1 MGVIMNG
8 NPEQPRYWK
17 ANDMKD
23 AAPHR
28 PTTRQLSMPV
38 RLIYAALG
46 LLSVGLGILGAI
58 LPGLPTTIFLIIAS
72 YLLTRSC
79 PWLEEKIM
87 GMAIF
92 KPFLPFVRG
101 ERGMPRKAKITA
113 LVMMWTCV
121 SISVH
126 CRGHDRNGLYLQIVR
141 SQRSLTTSVVSLYS
155 ASITDRHPQP
165 IQRKT
170 G

>member
-1 MGVIMNG
+1 
-8 NPEQPRYWK
+8 
-17 ANDMKD
+17 MKPTAQD
-23 AAPHR
+23 RSTTHR
-28 PTTRQLSMPV
+28 LSMPV

-46 LLSVGLGILGAI
+46 LVSVGLGIVGAV

-87 GMAIF
+87 GLAIF

-113 LVMMWTCV
+113 LAMMWTCV
-121 SISVH
+121 TISVITLAQQGAVSIWIH
-126 CRGHDRNGLYLQIVR
+126 VAIISGAGIGTLFICR
-141 SQRSLTTSVVSLYS
+141 S
-155 ASITDRHPQP
+155 
-165 IQRKT
+165 
-170 G
+170 

>member
-1 MGVIMNG
+1 
-8 NPEQPRYWK
+8 
-17 ANDMKD
+17 MKH

-28 PTTRQLSMPV
+28 PATHHRSMPV

-46 LLSVGLGILGAI
+46 LVSVGLGILGAV

-79 PWLEEKIM
+79 PWLEEKVM

-92 KPFLPFVRG
+92 KPFIPFVRR

-121 SISVH
+121 SISVVILAQQGTVSFWVYAAIIAGVAIGTVFI
-126 CRGHDRNGLYLQIVR
+126 CR
-141 SQRSLTTSVVSLYS
+141 S
-155 ASITDRHPQP
+155 
-165 IQRKT
+165 
-170 G
+170 

>member
-1 MGVIMNG
+1 
-8 NPEQPRYWK
+8 
-17 ANDMKD
+17 MKE

-28 PTTRQLSMPV
+28 PATRQLSMPL

-79 PWLEEKIM
+79 PWLEQKIM
-87 GMAIF
+87 GLAIF

-113 LVMMWTCV
+113 LAMMWTCV
-121 SISVH
+121 SISVVMLAQQGTVSTWVH
-126 CRGHDRNGLYLQIVR
+126 VAIVVGAGIGTVFIYR
-141 SQRSLTTSVVSLYS
+141 S
-155 ASITDRHPQP
+155 
-165 IQRKT
+165 
-170 G
+170 

>member
-1 MGVIMNG
+1 
-8 NPEQPRYWK
+8 
-17 ANDMKD
+17 MKQV
-23 AAPHR
+23 APHR
-28 PTTRQLSMPV
+28 PTPHQLSMPV

-46 LLSVGLGILGAI
+46 LVSVGLGILGAI

-87 GMAIF
+87 GLAIF
-92 KPFLPFVRG
+92 KPFMPFVRG

-121 SISVH
+121 TISVVMLALKGTVSIWVEVAIIIAAAIGTVFI
-126 CRGHDRNGLYLQIVR
+126 CRY
-141 SQRSLTTSVVSLYS
+141 
-155 ASITDRHPQP
+155 
-165 IQRKT
+165 
-170 G
+170 

>member
-1 MGVIMNG
+1 MI
-8 NPEQPRYWK
+8 RK
-17 ANDMKD
+17 AVYMKE

-58 LPGLPTTIFLIIAS
+58 LPGLPTTIFLIFAS
-72 YLLTRSC
+72 FLLTRSC

-87 GMAIF
+87 GLAIF

-113 LVMMWTCV
+113 LGMMWVCV
-121 SISVH
+121 TISVFTLAQQATVSVWVNVAIVTGAGIGTVFI
-126 CRGHDRNGLYLQIVR
+126 CR
-141 SQRSLTTSVVSLYS
+141 
-155 ASITDRHPQP
+155 A
-165 IQRKT
+165 
-170 G
+170 

>member
-1 MGVIMNG
+1 
-8 NPEQPRYWK
+8 
-17 ANDMKD
+17 MKE

-87 GMAIF
+87 GLAIF
-92 KPFLPFVRG
+92 KPFIPFVRG

-113 LVMMWTCV
+113 LAMMWTCV
-121 SISVH
+121 SISVVMLAQQGTIAIWVH
-126 CRGHDRNGLYLQIVR
+126 VAIIVAAAIGTVFICR
-141 SQRSLTTSVVSLYS
+141 S
-155 ASITDRHPQP
+155 
-165 IQRKT
+165 
-170 G
+170 